1 MAIPLWQGENRQKY
15 AKQTPRA
22 AEKHTAARGKRA
34 EGARYALTFLSLTK
48 RGSPSSL
55 QQVGLALNERQRVLD
70 EASRSARRFVALS
83 HSAGTFFSVLATTV
97 RSNSLMLHLYA
108 PFSHRRARSRPS
120 CRSCRRRRIPRPP
133 CPPRTTPR
141 CRSWR
146 RSAPRSAGAGSAQC
160 RAPWRR
166 SPS

>member
-55 QQVGLALNERQRVLD
+55 Q
-70 EASRSARRFVALS
+70 RSV
-83 HSAGTFFSVLATTV
+83 
-97 RSNSLMLHLYA
+97 
-108 PFSHRRARSRPS
+108 
-120 CRSCRRRRIPRPP
+120 
-133 CPPRTTPR
+133 
-141 CRSWR
+141 
-146 RSAPRSAGAGSAQC
+146 
-160 RAPWRR
+160 
-166 SPS
+166 SP